1 MAEVDII
8 PKIRCDNCGLTVEK
22 IVSGS
27 HSSRQFSKPRA
38 WGTCKMEGGRSSDSY
53 GGKARLDFSDLC
65 QRCANAALDAAA
77 AALEKARSEG
87 FDGPTGAE

>member
-1 MAEVDII
+1 MAEVNII

-22 IVSGS
+22 IKEIATSQS
-27 HSSRQFSKPRA
+27 FCKPKK
-38 WGTCKMEGGRSSDSY
+38 WGACKMEGGRSSDSY
-53 GGKARLDFSDLC
+53 GGKARLDFTDLC
-65 QRCANAALDAAA
+65 ERCANAALDAAA